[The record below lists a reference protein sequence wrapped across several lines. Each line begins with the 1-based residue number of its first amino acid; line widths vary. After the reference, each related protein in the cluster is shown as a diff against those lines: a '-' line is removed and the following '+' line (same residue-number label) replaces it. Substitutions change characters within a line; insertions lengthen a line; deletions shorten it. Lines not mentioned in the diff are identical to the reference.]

1 LGVEEILKK
10 MEEMI
15 GEKPKPQVLFAKV
28 YPEWLERQMNERK
41 FVMSL
46 PNIPDKYKH
55 LIMVAAAAAFGSET
69 CTEMFAKIAKRNE
82 VSDKEIAEAL
92 LIARFAVASTIFAT
106 ATPALEFLTGE
117 KDTTVKERRKGE
129 NR

>member
-1 LGVEEILKK
+1 MDVEEILKK

-28 YPEWLERQMNERK
+28 WPEWLERQMNERK

-46 PNIPDKYKH
+46 PSIPEKYKH

-69 CTEMFAKIAKRNE
+69 CTEMFAKIAKRSG
-82 VSDKEIAEAL
+82 VSDREIAEAL

-117 KDTTVKERRKGE
+117 K
-129 NR
+129 